1 MEKYSLL
8 SVEMTATRTPLRKKI
23 PSCRVGHGEKFLL
36 SSAKNTW
43 MEEKVSYFHGTRNT
57 DQFTKKH
64 CCITLITLILI
75 KRKRNLFWS
84 KRKKKKRFL
93 KAKNRYMCMYNQC
106 FKQVQSDIVRA
117 RTFSCRASNFKR
129 SLAQLERVQATETSK
144 M

>member
-64 CCITLITLILI
+64 CCITLILI

-84 KRKKKKRFL
+84 KRKKKKRSL
-93 KAKNRYMCMYNQC
+93 KTPNRYMCMCTQC
-106 FKQVQSDIVRA
+106 SKQLPSDIVRA
-117 RTFSCRASNFKR
+117 RTFFCRASNFKC
-129 SLAQLERVQATETSK
+129 SLAQRERV
-144 M
+144 